1 MPTVEVPAQL
11 NVEHLIAAVK
21 QLSPTELREFSRQFT
36 GLRDKNSTQAS
47 KEAKLLSQIEKNSQL
62 PVAEQRRF
70 NRLRRKRQDETL
82 TKQQEQELQDLWQ
95 RVEQMN
101 VVRLT
106 ALIKLAQHRGT
117 DVKKLMSELRLS
129 ENKSVF

>member
-1 MPTVEVPAQL
+1 MW
-11 NVEHLIAAVK
+11 
-21 QLSPTELREFSRQFT
+21 
-36 GLRDKNSTQAS
+36 S
-47 KEAKLLSQIEKNSQL
+47 K
-62 PVAEQRRF
+62 
-70 NRLRRKRQDETL
+70 
-82 TKQQEQELQDLWQ
+82 QELQDLWQ

-106 ALIKLAQHRGT
+106 ALTKLAQHRGT

>member
-11 NVEHLIAAVK
+11 NVEHLIAAIK

-36 GLRDKNSTQAS
+36 GLRDKNGTQAG
-47 KEAKLLSQIEKNSQL
+47 KETKLLSQIEKNSQL
-62 PVAEQRRF
+62 PVAEQRHF

-82 TKQQEQELQDLWQ
+82 TKQQEQELQGFWQ

-101 VVRLT
+101 VVRLK
-106 ALIKLAQHRGT
+106 ALTKLAQHRST
-117 DVKKLMSELRLS
+117 DVKTLMRELKLS
-129 ENKSVF
+129 ENKCAF